1 MSIQQLSTPP
11 LFLICGCVILFVLV
25 MSVFFMIR
33 AWKAGIAIGMDKA
46 KLRKTGVKVFAIVLA
61 IGLVLSYFLF

>member
-1 MSIQQLSTPP
+1 MLLPTWILTYPNKQNPNDPYYYAMNGCTGE
-11 LFLICGCVILFVLV
+11 ICGKLPV
-25 MSVFFMIR
+25 
-33 AWKAGIAIGMDKA
+33 DKA